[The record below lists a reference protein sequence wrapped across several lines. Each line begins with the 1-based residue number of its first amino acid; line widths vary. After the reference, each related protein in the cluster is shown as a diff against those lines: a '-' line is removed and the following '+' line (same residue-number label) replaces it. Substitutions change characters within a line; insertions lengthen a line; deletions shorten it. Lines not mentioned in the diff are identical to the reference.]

1 MKVSKS
7 LFTLGLALACAALT
21 FGLAVCAQAQTF
33 TTLAAFTGLN
43 GEVPFFG
50 PMVQDTNGNY
60 YGSTVGGGKN
70 GSGAIFQLTSAGKLT
85 NLYSF
90 CALAGCTDGRNPLV
104 APILGSDGNFYGTT
118 TSGGNSND
126 AGTVYKMTIGGKL
139 TTLYSFCPTATL
151 FRRRRPR
158 GPHRGQ

>member
-1 MKVSKS
+1 MQDKKQHFPSI
-7 LFTLGLALACAALT
+7 LALAVLAIT
-21 FGLAVCAQAQTF
+21 FSLAVCAQAQTF

-70 GSGAIFQLTSAGKLT
+70 GFGAIFQLTSAGKLT

-90 CALAGCTDGRNPLV
+90 CALANCTDGMNPLV

-118 TSGGNSND
+118 SNGGNSND

-139 TTLYSFCPTATL
+139 TSLYRSEE
-151 FRRRRPR
+151 RRV
-158 GPHRGQ
+158 GKE